1 MPRKQPMKRD
11 RGKSSDVK
19 PVIKQEA
26 KPSNEDQST
35 KETIKNSTT
44 SDTIRLEAWIV
55 SGLLLS
61 VVQQIVAVSLLIK
74 DTND

>member
-1 MPRKQPMKRD
+1 MKRD
-11 RGKSSDVK
+11 QGKSSDVK
-19 PVIKQEA
+19 LEIKQEERLL
-26 KPSNEDQST
+26 NEGQST
-35 KETIKNSTT
+35 KETTKNSTT